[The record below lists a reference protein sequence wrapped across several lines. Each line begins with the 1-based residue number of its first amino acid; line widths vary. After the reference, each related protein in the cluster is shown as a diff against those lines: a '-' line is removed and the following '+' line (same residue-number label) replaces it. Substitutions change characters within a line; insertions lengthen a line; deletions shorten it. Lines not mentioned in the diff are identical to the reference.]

1 MRVSRAVGQTG
12 QCAVASAV
20 LLMALVAC
28 TGKSSEVGRFKSP
41 DGVVEAVIVERA
53 SDATVATPIEVYLV
67 PIGTPVS
74 GEPLLTG
81 DRFENLFLT
90 WREPRLLELRYT
102 KGRVYKFT
110 NFWQSADVDQFR
122 YVVELRL
129 KPSSDSFALP

>member
-1 MRVSRAVGQTG
+1 
-12 QCAVASAV
+12 
-20 LLMALVAC
+20 MALVAC